1 MYDVVNV
8 ANVLRAYL
16 HPLQGTSDSVSCGVS
31 EILPSD
37 SCRHG
42 LPLPERVC
50 PQRSC
55 SKKCAAGCCQQLQGE
70 NFRCVHFQ
78 VSLLPVHHCFS
89 SHYLSQIA
97 DFGMSRVVTSD
108 PYYITS
114 GGRIPVMWTAPEVK
128 KITHIIIIM
137 VRCMCLWY
145 GVSVVLSCL
154 ATYRPC
160 CRGSTVPAV
169 MCGAME

>member
-1 MYDVVNV
+1 MYDVVIV
-8 ANVLRAYL
+8 ANVLMAYL
-16 HPLQGTSDSVSCGVS
+16 HPLQGTADSVSCGVS
-31 EILPSD
+31 EILPPD
-37 SCRHG
+37 SCRYG

-70 NFRCVHFQ
+70 NFSSVHFP
-78 VSLLPVHHCFS
+78 VSLLPVDHCFLLFFS

-128 KITHIIIIM
+128 KITHII
-137 VRCMCLWY
+137 
-145 GVSVVLSCL
+145 
-154 ATYRPC
+154 
-160 CRGSTVPAV
+160 
-169 MCGAME
+169 